1 MMLLSEDVYW
11 KKGHVI
17 FLCKLEF
24 IAELLNLIDVV
35 PHID

>member
-1 MMLLSEDVYW
+1 MLFSKDVYW

-17 FLCKLEF
+17 FLRKLEF